1 MITYI
6 IRAWIAQAMCP
17 CQDGDSLDF
26 QQRSLKERQWC
37 LSPMRISVV
46 HFILNLFMFMQ
57 MDFYILIAQTPS
69 FRNQKTWFQSSF
81 WFSTACAHTAREAE
95 IIQESPCFGHTRMWD
110 LTHLQDDHASITRCS
125 LVISLNSE
133 HAVLAAMHLQT
144 RTHFEG
150 DPSLLLPLISAAF
163 AWSFERPCRFLAIHP
178 CGVRA
183 TGSAASFKDGDGVLS
198 QPDMP
203 G

>member
-1 MITYI
+1 M
-6 IRAWIAQAMCP
+6 
-17 CQDGDSLDF
+17 
-26 QQRSLKERQWC
+26 
-37 LSPMRISVV
+37 
-46 HFILNLFMFMQ
+46 
-57 MDFYILIAQTPS
+57 
-69 FRNQKTWFQSSF
+69 
-81 WFSTACAHTAREAE
+81 
-95 IIQESPCFGHTRMWD
+95 
-110 LTHLQDDHASITRCS
+110 
-125 LVISLNSE
+125 ISLNSE

-203 G
+203 GQINPTCRAKSALAEYAFTGSEWQMNQNNML